1 VGLADTSDAGIVVLE
16 GTRNPVDT
24 VAAVISG
31 AVPGRVTFAVGTGAP
46 DDGSAVP
53 GKVMLAVSTGTPDD
67 GAAVPGKVTL
77 AVSVGKPEEGDRER
91 ERPSR
96 SPSPGLY
103 DPVDVFSGGGTTLE
117 FRDSGGTVIDGKAG
131 PVPVGSMLVR
141 FPVMGVTAVDATK
154 PLPLGPTNKVVFA
167 VGVERPER
175 AVTPVASELVE
186 FTDATGIVLDPVPI
200 GKLMF
205 AEAVGTLEEGAV
217 TPVKKV
223 PVEFADSVGMTADS
237 VGPFCIVKPPPV
249 VSALEFIDTVGKTL
263 TAVPSVEETF
273 TEDDGVG
280 LSEGASPYPT

>member
-167 VGVERPER
+167 VGVE
-175 AVTPVASELVE
+175 